1 MAKNPAIDLT
11 PFDDL
16 FETDESREDS
26 RRERLMEIPVD
37 KIRNFPNHPYK
48 VKDDEAMAELVDSIK
63 SYGLLQPVLVR
74 PVENGM
80 YEMVSGHR
88 RKRAFEL
95 AGIETIPARVKELS
109 LDEAVLVMVDS
120 NLQREEILPSEKGFA
135 YKMRLDA
142 MKRQA
147 GRPSK
152 DNCSPLATNIQQPRS
167 AKLLSEEIGE
177 SKDQIFRYIRLT
189 ELIPPLLDMVDD
201 KKIALRPAVEISYLP
216 KEEQQALYD
225 AIDSEFCTP
234 SHAQTIRMRKLSE
247 SGKLTSDA
255 IEDIMCE
262 EKPNQAE
269 KFIIR
274 DQRVFGL
281 IPDNV
286 PMEHKQDYVLDALQ
300 VYGNIPKSVPKEH
313 RQDFLLKAVAFY
325 QQHLERQKKNRDA
338 R

>member
-1 MAKNPAIDLT
+1 MAKNHAIELT
-11 PFDDL
+11 SFDDL
-16 FETDESREDS
+16 FETDESREDN
-26 RRERLMEIPVD
+26 RREKLMEIPVKNIKD
-37 KIRNFPNHPYK
+37 FPNHPYK
-48 VKDDEAMAELVDSIK
+48 VKDDEAMTELVDSIR

-95 AGIETIPARVKELS
+95 AEIETIPARVKELS
-109 LDEAVLVMVDS
+109 YDEAVLAMVDS
-120 NLQREEILPSEKGFA
+120 NLQREEILPSEKAFA

-142 MKRQA
+142 MKRQ
-147 GRPSK
+147 GTRTDLTSV
-152 DNCSPLATNIQQPRS
+152 PLAQ
-167 AKLLSEEIGE
+167 KLKTSREILGDAVGE
-177 SKDQIFRYIRLT
+177 SQDNVRRYIRLT
-189 ELIPPLLDMVDD
+189 ELIPPLLDMVDE

-216 KEEQQALYD
+216 REEQQALYE
-225 AIDSEFCTP
+225 AIDSDFCTP

-247 SGKLTSDA
+247 AGELTADA
-255 IEDIMCE
+255 IDEIMCE
-262 EKPNQAE
+262 DKPNQAE

-286 PMEHKQDYVLDALQ
+286 PMEHKQEYVISALQ
-300 VYGNIPKSVPKEH
+300 VYGKIPKNVPKES
-313 RQDFLLKAVAFY
+313 RQDYLLKAVAFY
-325 QQHLERQKKNRDA
+325 QQYLERQRKNRDA